1 MALANRALG
10 PLPIVQSMWPQEFG
24 HTVKQASNTAQ
35 CLSASPTRKK
45 ICWLVLCSGAA
56 NLSWKPWL
64 VDFITCNCK
73 RNMGLPLCC
82 ICIASWL
89 PHVKFLSVTNGPD
102 TSITLKRAYMSRWSE
117 HKKGIKQDCILR
129 SPFSPFPLKPSW
141 YLVWFW

>member
-1 MALANRALG
+1 MALANRALA

-45 ICWLVLCSGAA
+45 ICWLVVFRSSEFVVETMTCWFHYMQLQE
-56 NLSWKPWL
+56 NLWL
-64 VDFITCNCK
+64 Q
-73 RNMGLPLCC
+73 LCC

-102 TSITLKRAYMSRWSE
+102 TSITLKRAYMSRQSK
-117 HKKGIKQDCILR
+117 HKRGRKQHCILR